1 MINRYVLAAAMLIA
15 AVFLLYIFHFYISLG
30 YEISNETEVWGQ
42 LGDYAGGLLNPLL
55 SFISIVLLIKSL
67 TLQNEANKGL
77 REEVERA
84 RRTERLRSFETQLF
98 NMINSQQSYFD
109 RFKVSLESGDGVV
122 TYFGA
127 EAVINIGDAVEALR
141 EKNLTVNDYLEEID
155 SSDQIY
161 SLTRIFQNIVKVIDE
176 RLCDSSGFT
185 MEDRKSYYL
194 TLINFTDFSLLNLI
208 MIATQFM
215 DYPSTTY
222 LKSNAEFNSILR
234 DVNLGYNLY

>member
-1 MINRYVLAAAMLIA
+1 MLAATILIV
-15 AVFLLYIFHFYISLG
+15 AVFSLYIFHFYIRLG
-30 YEISNETEVWGQ
+30 YVVSTSPEAWGQ

-77 REEVERA
+77 RDEIEST

-109 RFKVSLESGDGVV
+109 RFKVSLVSDDGVSIYYGV
-122 TYFGA
+122 
-127 EAVINIGDAVEALR
+127 EAVINIGDTVEALR
-141 EKNLTVNDYLEEID
+141 EKGLAVSDYLEEID

-161 SLTRIFQNIVKVIDE
+161 SLTRIFQNMVKVIDE
-176 RLCDSSGFT
+176 RLCDSGGFT
-185 MEDRKSYYL
+185 MVDRRSYYL

-208 MIATQFM
+208 MIAAQFM
-215 DYPSTTY
+215 DYPSTAY
-222 LKSNAEFNSILR
+222 LKSNTEFNAVLR
-234 DVNLGYNLY
+234 DVGLGYDLY